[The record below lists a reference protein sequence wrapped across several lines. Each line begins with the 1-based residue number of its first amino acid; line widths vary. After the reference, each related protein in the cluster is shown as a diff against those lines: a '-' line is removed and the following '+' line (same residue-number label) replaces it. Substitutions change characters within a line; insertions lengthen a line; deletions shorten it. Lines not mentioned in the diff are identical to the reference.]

1 MRCAPPAAASEA
13 AKAVD
18 ELDPL
23 TSDWRSLDDDLT
35 VLCWRTERL
44 IALGYELREAAYLAI
59 SDVDVHELERLI
71 GKGCPTETAVRIA
84 A

>member
-1 MRCAPPAAASEA
+1 M
-13 AKAVD
+13 D
-18 ELDPL
+18 ELGPL
-23 TSDWRSLDDDLT
+23 SGEWRGLDDDLT
-35 VLCWRTERL
+35 VLRRRTERL
-44 IALGYELREAAYLAI
+44 IALREVLSEAAYLAI

>member
-1 MRCAPPAAASEA
+1 M
-13 AKAVD
+13 D
-18 ELDPL
+18 ELGPL
-23 TSDWRSLDDDLT
+23 NSERQSLDDGLT

-44 IALGYELREAAYLAI
+44 LALGYELREAAYLAI

-71 GKGCPTETAVRIA
+71 GKGCPAETAVRIA

>member
-1 MRCAPPAAASEA
+1 
-13 AKAVD
+13 VD
-18 ELDPL
+18 ELVPL
-23 TSDWRSLDDDLT
+23 NSEWRSLDDDLM

>member
-1 MRCAPPAAASEA
+1 M
-13 AKAVD
+13 D
-18 ELDPL
+18 ELGPP
-23 TSDWRSLDDDLT
+23 TSEWRSPDDDLT

-44 IALGYELREAAYLAI
+44 IALGYELRKAAYLAI

>member
-1 MRCAPPAAASEA
+1 
-13 AKAVD
+13 VD
-18 ELDPL
+18 ELGPL
-23 TSDWRSLDDDLT
+23 NRERQSLDDGLT

-44 IALGYELREAAYLAI
+44 LALGYELREAAYLAI

-71 GKGCPTETAVRIA
+71 GKGCPAETAVRIA